1 MINFKTGGDKMAF
14 LKSKTLFFTTSPRT
28 PTKMIPEIEL
38 LTDAFTGRVW
48 NTQSQIE
55 FIEHLTENPH
65 FEGQG
70 SQKDMAFS
78 ARDRINRGPKALGFV
93 DLKPTIQ
100 LTDAGREFVSNKR
113 TEEVLLR
120 QLLKFQ
126 LPSPYHRETADSDK
140 IFWVKP
146 YLEMFRLVDTL
157 EKVSFDEIMLFGMQ
171 LIDYRHFDNIVNKI
185 LDYRAERSSFQGSY
199 KQYFGHT
206 LDNELAK
213 IFEAEIKTGN
223 TSTRESTD
231 ASLAKF
237 KKTKRSNLRDYTDA
251 CFRYL
256 RATGLVS
263 ISHKGRSLSIM
274 PDKINEVKFILET
287 IDRNPVFV
295 NDERKFKEHLF
306 NATVPVLYTDNRSN
320 LEEYILRCSSTTKS
334 QLDNKSIT
342 ELKDLR
348 EEIIRKN
355 KESIVSTQIQA
366 LKSYSLY
373 SEVIDTYNEI
383 ISDELYDIPLMLE
396 WNTWRAMTMLD
407 GGEITGNFKID
418 DAGQPMST
426 ATGNM
431 PDIVCDYGDF
441 ALTVEVTM
449 QSGQRQY
456 EAEGE
461 PVARHLA
468 KHKKATG
475 KETFCLFIAPK
486 INEASI
492 AHFFTLSKTNI
503 SYYGGTSIIVP
514 LELDVFMKMVENS
527 YGAKFIP
534 TPQHI
539 RELFDYA
546 QEVANTAQDETQ
558 WYKQLQERASKW
570 VAA

>member
-1 MINFKTGGDKMAF
+1 MAF

-28 PTKMIPEIEL
+28 PTKMIPEIQL
-38 LTDAFTGRVW
+38 LTDSFTGRVW

-55 FIEHLTENPH
+55 FTEHLTENPH

-93 DLKPTIQ
+93 DLKPTVQ

-126 LPSPYHRETADSDK
+126 LPSPYHREMENSDK
-140 IFWVKP
+140 FFWVRP

-157 EKVSFDEIMLFGMQ
+157 EKISFDEIMLFGMQ
-171 LIDYRHFDNIVNKI
+171 LIDYRDFDDIVNRI
-185 LDYRAERSSFQGSY
+185 LNYRTGRTSFQGSY

-213 IFEAEIKTGN
+213 VFEAEIKTGN
-223 TSTRESTD
+223 TSTRESSD

-287 IDRNPVFV
+287 IDRDPVFV
-295 NDERKFKEHLF
+295 NDECNFKEYLF
-306 NATVPVLYTDNRSN
+306 NTITPVLYTDNSSN
-320 LEEYILRCSSTTKS
+320 LEDYILRCSNTTKN
-334 QLDNKSIT
+334 QIEGKSVS

-348 EEIIRKN
+348 EEIIRQN
-355 KESIVSTQIQA
+355 KESIISTQIKA

-396 WNTWRAMTMLD
+396 WNTWRAMTMIN
-407 GGEITGNFKID
+407 GGEITGNFNVD

-426 ATGNM
+426 ASGNM

-468 KHKKATG
+468 KFKKSAG

-514 LELDVFMKMVENS
+514 LELDIFMKMVENS
-527 YGAKFIP
+527 YGAKFVP
-534 TPQHI
+534 THQHI

-546 QEVANTAQDETQ
+546 QEVARTAIDEME
-558 WYKQLQERASKW
+558 WYKQLQIHASQW